1 MSLYGMMRTGV
12 SGMNA
17 QASRLG
23 TVADNIANANTT
35 GYKRSS
41 TEFSSLL
48 LANGGGN
55 YNSGAVSTTVR
66 YAISQEGA
74 LQFTTSTTD
83 LAINGEGFFVVTDS
97 SGVAFLTRAGSFVP
111 DSEGNLVNAS
121 GYTLMGYD
129 YSDGQPTPVVNGFD
143 GLNPVNVAQ
152 GELQAT
158 PSTAGTFTA
167 NLPSDAPIPTGALPS
182 TNAAGAEYTSKS
194 SLVVYDNLGQEV
206 LLDFYYTKTAAD
218 TWEVAVFDRAEAAP
232 GTSFPYTSGPLSTV
246 TLDFDPANGDLLGT
260 SATDITIA
268 VPNGQSLVVDFSDMS
283 QLAYE
288 FNVGDAN
295 VNGNAPSKV
304 ESIEITVDGTVFAK
318 YENGALEAKYKIALA
333 DVASPDQLK
342 PVVGNVYAQNSES
355 GVVTTGFAGSG
366 NFGGVISGA
375 LESSNVDI
383 ADELTSMIES
393 QRSFTANSKVFQ
405 TGSDLM
411 EVLVNLKR

>member
-1 MSLYGMMRTGV
+1 
-12 SGMNA
+12 
-17 QASRLG
+17 
-23 TVADNIANANTT
+23 
-35 GYKRSS
+35 
-41 TEFSSLL
+41 
-48 LANGGGN
+48 
-55 YNSGAVSTTVR
+55 
-66 YAISQEGA
+66 
-74 LQFTTSTTD
+74 
-83 LAINGEGFFVVTDS
+83 
-97 SGVAFLTRAGSFVP
+97 
-111 DSEGNLVNAS
+111 
-121 GYTLMGYD
+121 
-129 YSDGQPTPVVNGFD
+129 
-143 GLNPVNVAQ
+143 
-152 GELQAT
+152 
-158 PSTAGTFTA
+158 
-167 NLPSDAPIPTGALPS
+167 
-182 TNAAGAEYTSKS
+182 
-194 SLVVYDNLGQEV
+194 
-206 LLDFYYTKTAAD
+206 
-218 TWEVAVFDRAEAAP
+218 
-232 GTSFPYTSGPLSTV
+232 
-246 TLDFDPANGDLLGT
+246 
-260 SATDITIA
+260 

>member
-129 YSDGQPTPVVNGFD
+129 YTDGQPTPVVNSFD
-143 GLNPVNVAQ
+143 GLMPVNVAQ

-158 PSTAGTFTA
+158 ASTAGTFTA
-167 NLPSDAPIPTGALPS
+167 NLPSDAVVPTGPLPS

-206 LLDFYYTKTAAD
+206 LLDFYYTKTAPE

-232 GTSFPYTSGPLSTV
+232 GTSFPYTAGPLSTV

-268 VPNGQSLVVDFSDMS
+268 VPNGQSLVVDFSDMT